1 MYTTII
7 ENGEFNFKLKNILN
21 NKKISINKL
30 MRDTNTDYK
39 VIKRLITGEITKI
52 DLFVIA
58 RLCNY
63 LDCNL
68 NDLISYTNKKIHQ
81 MN

>member
-68 NDLISYTNKKIHQ
+68 NDLISYTNKKIPQ